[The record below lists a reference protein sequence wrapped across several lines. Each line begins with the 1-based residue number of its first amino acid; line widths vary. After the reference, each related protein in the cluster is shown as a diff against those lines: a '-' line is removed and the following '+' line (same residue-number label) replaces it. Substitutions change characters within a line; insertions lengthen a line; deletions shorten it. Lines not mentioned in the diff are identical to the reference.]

1 MFQSTN
7 QAASKIFATTDLYQ
21 KFVVPKIFEKIVRM
35 PIITK
40 CLCEIQHGFSED
52 RSTITNLILFSNFIH
67 KNFTN
72 RLQTDITYAL
82 CRSCQGAGGEGRTRC
97 TA

>member
-1 MFQSTN
+1 
-7 QAASKIFATTDLYQ
+7 
-21 KFVVPKIFEKIVRM
+21 M
-35 PIITK
+35 PLITK
-40 CLCEIQHGFSED
+40 RLCEIQHGFRED
-52 RSTITNLILFSNFIH
+52 RSTITNLILFLYFSH

-72 RLQTDITYAL
+72 RLQTDSTYAL